1 MKNTD
6 KIRKINLTVLFLST
20 KKAWNILEIKEY
32 AEIL

>member
-1 MKNTD
+1 MKNKN

-20 KKAWNILEIKEY
+20 KKTWNILEIKEY